1 MKTCS
6 IVIPA
11 YKSQATLN
19 ELIERLDKVLP
30 QSFDQYEVIIVN
42 DGSPD
47 LTWSTIEEL
56 ASKNEWVRGINL
68 MRNYGQHNATLCGI
82 MQAKYEII
90 ITMDDDLQHPPEE
103 IPHLIEKLNEG
114 FDVVYGIPNNKVHS
128 WWRTWFSNWLK
139 KLLSFVMGVK
149 SMRGIG
155 SFRAIRS
162 NIRKAFKNFNK
173 PEVIVDILLSWGTTK
188 FGYAYVEENPRTNGE
203 SNYSFR
209 KLIRLAFTVLTGFS
223 TAPLRFT
230 SFIGFSF
237 MIFGILAFIYVL
249 VVYFTVGSILGF
261 SFLASLISLFS
272 GALLFALGIFGEYI
286 ARIFERTSER
296 PCFTIGQTTDGE
308 EE

>member
-1 MKTCS
+1 LKTCS

-19 ELIERLDKVLP
+19 ELIERLAKVLP

-47 LTWSTIEEL
+47 LTWSIIEEL
-56 ASKNEWVRGINL
+56 ASKNKWVRGINL

-114 FDVVYGIPNNKVHS
+114 FDVVYGIPSNKVHS
-128 WWRTWFSNWLK
+128 WWRTWFSNGLK

-155 SFRAIRS
+155 SFRAFRS
-162 NIRKAFKNFNK
+162 NIRKAFKSFNK
-173 PEVIVDILLSWGTTK
+173 PEVIVDILLSWGTNK
-188 FGYAYVEENPRTNGE
+188 FGYAYVEEKPRTNGE
-203 SNYSFR
+203 SNYSFS
-209 KLIRLAFTVLTGFS
+209 KLFRLAFTVLTGFS

-230 SFIGFSF
+230 SIVGFSF
-237 MIFGILAFIYVL
+237 MIFGIFAFIYVL
-249 VVYFTVGSILGF
+249 VVYFTAGSVLGF
-261 SFLASLISLFS
+261 SFLASLISIFS
-272 GALLFALGIFGEYI
+272 GALLFALGIFGEYL